1 VHALTASVNYEHR
14 VKVDFPRA
22 YTKFTVTVSD
32 DGRSLA
38 STILAA
44 FKTPREYGVDVVWPY
59 ASTERHGGD
68 LDPDGAQAGVDRKC
82 LVRSEEGWWSD
93 WRGVVREAIKAN
105 RQGWVGLD
113 DWMEMA
119 MRPVPTKP
127 GEAR

>member
-1 VHALTASVNYEHR
+1 VHALTASLNYEHR
-14 VKVDFPRA
+14 VKVDFPCA
-22 YTKFTVTVSD
+22 YTKFTMTVSD
-32 DGRSLA
+32 DGSTRRSIA

-44 FKTPREYGVDVVWPY
+44 FKAPREYGVDVVWPY
-59 ASTERHGGD
+59 ASTGRNAGD
-68 LDPDGAQAGVDRKC
+68 LDPDGAQAGVDRRC

-93 WRGVVREAIKAN
+93 WRGVVREAVRSN

-119 MRPVPTKP
+119 MRP